1 MDNQNIDPTEYRE
14 PMKAD
19 ASRPPRGKLKIFFCY
34 AAGVGKT
41 YAMLEGAHAQKVQ
54 GVDVV
59 IGYVET
65 HGCIETELLL
75 NGLQVLPWRVVNGNQ
90 ALHTEFDLDA
100 ALARRPA
107 LILIDE
113 LAHTNAGGVTIA
125 RIEQRLHLG
134 LPVGVE
140 ILGELRRHDHG
151 YGTIAVVNLLDDVF
165 IVIRNMDDFEIFRGL
180 EMLQQILAGLG

>member
-1 MDNQNIDPTEYRE
+1 
-14 PMKAD
+14 
-19 ASRPPRGKLKIFFCY
+19 
-34 AAGVGKT
+34 
-41 YAMLEGAHAQKVQ
+41 MLEGAHAQKVQ

-113 LAHTNAGGVTIA
+113 LAHTNAAGA
-125 RIEQRLHLG
+125 RHTNRCRMCKNCLNR
-134 LPVGVE
+134 VSMFM
-140 ILGELRRHDHG
+140 
-151 YGTIAVVNLLDDVF
+151 LL
-165 IVIRNMDDFEIFRGL
+165 
-180 EMLQQILAGLG
+180 